1 MAKRPS
7 SDHRIIRF
15 SRAHMRLW
23 IALLIAMTVFALLPA
38 ELKTVTRMLIG
49 WDIGV
54 AFYIAAAAIM
64 MARSDVASI
73 KQRAATQDEGAFA
86 VLLLTV
92 AAALASLGAIFAEL
106 GDIEPE
112 GLDYRLHVGL
122 AVATIVLSWAFTHT
136 IFALHYAYEYYS
148 EGQRAG
154 GLKFPSD
161 DEPDYWDFV
170 YFSFVVGMTFQV
182 SDVAVTN
189 KWIRRT
195 VVAHGA
201 ISFLFSTTILAL
213 MVNVAAGLLG

>member
-1 MAKRPS
+1 
-7 SDHRIIRF
+7 
-15 SRAHMRLW
+15 MRLW
-23 IALLIAMTVFALLPA
+23 IALLIAMTVFALLPT
-38 ELKTVTRMLIG
+38 ELKTVTRLLIG
-49 WDIGV
+49 WDLGV
-54 AFYIAAAAIM
+54 AFYIVAAAVM
-64 MARSDVASI
+64 MARSDVATI
-73 KQRAATQDEGAFA
+73 KRRAAAQDEGAFA

-106 GDIEPE
+106 GGVDPEEPY
-112 GLDYRLHVGL
+112 YRLHVGL
-122 AVATIVLSWAFTHT
+122 AVATIVLSWAFTHM
-136 IFALHYAYEYYS
+136 IFALHYAYDYYS
-148 EGQRAG
+148 EGQRAD
-154 GLKFPSD
+154 GLKFPDD